1 MIKTS
6 KNKMRF
12 TCTVIA
18 LSLGLCLAAVVT
30 AAEESDSHAPK
41 ASAED
46 HGEGH
51 APNTNPLSFD
61 PDLALFTGLVF
72 LLLLLVL
79 WKFAWGPI
87 SSGLDKRE
95 QSIAGNIEE
104 AKASLE
110 KANATLKEYES
121 QLASAA
127 AETKEMLEAAKRD
140 AAAVREKAVNE
151 AQEAAQRERER
162 AVADINVAKNQAL
175 QEVAGTVTD
184 LSIALASQI
193 VRREVNASDHANL
206 VTEALQ
212 QLPSSN

>member
-1 MIKTS
+1 MS
-6 KNKMRF
+6 RF
-12 TCTVIA
+12 S
-18 LSLGLCLAAVVT
+18 LSI
-30 AAEESDSHAPK
+30 
-41 ASAED
+41 
-46 HGEGH
+46 
-51 APNTNPLSFD
+51 SFV
-61 PDLALFTGLVF
+61 A
-72 LLLLLVL
+72 LLLVIGFGSPWMVASAVAAAEGANANPLAFDPALAICTAIVFVALLAIL
-79 WKFAWGPI
+79 WIFAWGPI
-87 SSGLDKRE
+87 SAGLDKRE

-184 LSIALASQI
+184 LSVALASQI

>member
-1 MIKTS
+1 
-6 KNKMRF
+6 
-12 TCTVIA
+12 
-18 LSLGLCLAAVVT
+18 
-30 AAEESDSHAPK
+30 
-41 ASAED
+41 
-46 HGEGH
+46 
-51 APNTNPLSFD
+51 
-61 PDLALFTGLVF
+61 
-72 LLLLLVL
+72 
-79 WKFAWGPI
+79 
-87 SSGLDKRE
+87 
-95 QSIAGNIEE
+95 
-104 AKASLE
+104 
-110 KANATLKEYES
+110 
-121 QLASAA
+121 
-127 AETKEMLEAAKRD
+127 MLEAAKRD

>member
-1 MIKTS
+1 MS
-6 KNKMRF
+6 RF
-12 TCTVIA
+12 SLFISFVALLLVIGFGSPWMVA
-18 LSLGLCLAAVVT
+18 SAA
-30 AAEESDSHAPK
+30 AAEGAND
-41 ASAED
+41 
-46 HGEGH
+46 
-51 APNTNPLSFD
+51 NPLAFD
-61 PDLALFTGLVF
+61 PDLAWCTAIVF
-72 LLLLLVL
+72 IALLAIL

-87 SSGLDKRE
+87 SEGLDKRE
-95 QSIAGNIEE
+95 QSIAADIEE
-104 AKASLE
+104 AKASFD

-184 LSIALASQI
+184 LSVALASQI

-212 QLPSSN
+212 QLPSNN

>member
-1 MIKTS
+1 MS
-6 KNKMRF
+6 RF
-12 TCTVIA
+12 SLSISFMALLLVIGFGSPWMVA
-18 LSLGLCLAAVVT
+18 SAVA
-30 AAEESDSHAPK
+30 AAEEAN
-41 ASAED
+41 A
-46 HGEGH
+46 
-51 APNTNPLSFD
+51 NPLAFD
-61 PDLALFTGLVF
+61 PDLAICTAIVF
-72 LLLLLVL
+72 VALLAIL

-87 SSGLDKRE
+87 SAGLDKRE

>member
-1 MIKTS
+1 MS
-6 KNKMRF
+6 RF
-12 TCTVIA
+12 SLSISFVALLLVIGFGSPWMVA
-18 LSLGLCLAAVVT
+18 SAVA
-30 AAEESDSHAPK
+30 AAEGAN
-41 ASAED
+41 A
-46 HGEGH
+46 
-51 APNTNPLSFD
+51 NPLAFD
-61 PDLALFTGLVF
+61 PDLAICTAIVF
-72 LLLLLVL
+72 VALLAIL

-87 SSGLDKRE
+87 SAGLDKRE

-140 AAAVREKAVNE
+140 AAAVREKSVNE

-184 LSIALASQI
+184 LSVALASQI

>member
-1 MIKTS
+1 
-6 KNKMRF
+6 
-12 TCTVIA
+12 
-18 LSLGLCLAAVVT
+18 
-30 AAEESDSHAPK
+30 
-41 ASAED
+41 
-46 HGEGH
+46 
-51 APNTNPLSFD
+51 
-61 PDLALFTGLVF
+61 
-72 LLLLLVL
+72 
-79 WKFAWGPI
+79 
-87 SSGLDKRE
+87 
-95 QSIAGNIEE
+95 
-104 AKASLE
+104 
-110 KANATLKEYES
+110 
-121 QLASAA
+121 
-127 AETKEMLEAAKRD
+127 LEAAKRD

>member
-1 MIKTS
+1 MS
-6 KNKMRF
+6 RF
-12 TCTVIA
+12 SLSISFVALLLVIGFGSPWMVA
-18 LSLGLCLAAVVT
+18 SAVA
-30 AAEESDSHAPK
+30 AAEGAN
-41 ASAED
+41 A
-46 HGEGH
+46 
-51 APNTNPLSFD
+51 NPLAFD
-61 PDLALFTGLVF
+61 PDLAICTAIVF
-72 LLLLLVL
+72 VALLAIL

-140 AAAVREKAVNE
+140 ATAVREKAVNE

-184 LSIALASQI
+184 LSIALASQLG
-193 VRREVNASDHANL
+193 RREVNASDHANL

>member
-1 MIKTS
+1 MS
-6 KNKMRF
+6 RF
-12 TCTVIA
+12 PLFVSFMALLLVIGFGSPWMGA
-18 LSLGLCLAAVVT
+18 SAA
-30 AAEESDSHAPK
+30 AAEGAN
-41 ASAED
+41 A
-46 HGEGH
+46 
-51 APNTNPLSFD
+51 NPLAFD
-61 PDLALFTGLVF
+61 PDLAICTAIVF
-72 LLLLLVL
+72 VALLAIL

-87 SSGLDKRE
+87 SAGLDKRE

-104 AKASLE
+104 AQASLE
-110 KANATLKEYES
+110 KANATLKEYEN

-127 AETKEMLEAAKRD
+127 AETKEMLETAKRD

-162 AVADINVAKNQAL
+162 AIADINVAKNQAL

-184 LSIALASQI
+184 LSVALASQI